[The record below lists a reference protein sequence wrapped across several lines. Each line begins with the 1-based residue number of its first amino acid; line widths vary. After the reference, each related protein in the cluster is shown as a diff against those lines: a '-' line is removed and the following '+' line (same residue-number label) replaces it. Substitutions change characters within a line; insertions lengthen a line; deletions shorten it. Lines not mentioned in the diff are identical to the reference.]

1 MLGKLCIHM
10 QKKET
15 GPYHILYRK
24 TNSKLSVKHKAWNS
38 KTTIRK
44 LEENAS
50 CQCFSWACFFLNNT
64 KSRGYNSK
72 NRQIGLHQIKKL
84 LQRKANNK
92 ENEKVSYR
100 VEENN
105 LQIIYLMRGCMHA
118 KSLQSCPHSFF
129 FFFENM
135 YHEVL

>member
-1 MLGKLCIHM
+1 MSMLLLGM
-10 QKKET
+10 
-15 GPYHILYRK
+15 
-24 TNSKLSVKHKAWNS
+24 
-38 KTTIRK
+38 
-44 LEENAS
+44 
-50 CQCFSWACFFLNNT
+50 FFLNNT

-92 ENEKVSYR
+92 ENEKVFYR

-118 KSLQSCPHSFF
+118 KSLQSCPYSLRP
-129 FFFENM
+129 
-135 YHEVL
+135 YGL